1 MTISRPLESII
12 CSAKNK
18 SPARN
23 CSHGKELQIHGVEDG
38 LELTEEEK
46 QEQIPSGQ
54 SLIHNRVGWASTYLK
69 KAGLLVSA
77 DSTHKCN

>member
-23 CSHGKELQIHGVEDG
+23 CGHGKELQIHGVEDG
-38 LELTEEEK
+38 LEAVTLTK
-46 QEQIPSGQ
+46 VFF
-54 SLIHNRVGWASTYLK
+54 R
-69 KAGLLVSA
+69 AGIE
-77 DSTHKCN
+77 TIIG

>member
-38 LELTEEEK
+38 FEGPMIAIGIHITVTGEK
-46 QEQIPSGQ
+46 FQQ
-54 SLIHNRVGWASTYLK
+54 LMTY
-69 KAGLLVSA
+69 SF
-77 DSTHKCN
+77 